1 MPEPSISLLWALRSR
16 CTRGC
21 RYCYFGTIEEHRA
34 SPPGAPGA
42 PGALSHLSPDDI
54 SIGEAVTF
62 ASSLRGSAVKRVF
75 LAGGEPL
82 AWKPSLQVVAAL
94 KQTGTEVVVCT
105 DGTALNNPEVTG
117 RLVELGV
124 DAVSVSLDSA
134 EAAYNDRWRPALNR
148 RDGWDS
154 VIAGTRAL
162 LTARGA
168 RPRPLVG
175 IYTVVT
181 RLNLPEITA
190 VPRLAAELCC
200 DYAVPQPVSLPRGH
214 QLAATLA
221 LTRADIPRLR
231 EQYEQLYAAGLPLGL
246 PEPDYPSR
254 VAASVAHPAGM
265 VRGCFGGHTLYF
277 IEPDGSVW
285 DCPSALRIA
294 ATQAAARRTIR
305 GQDGA
310 EMFPAPRGCPQDC
323 TLFSADCVC
332 MWPLTGFTQM
342 TAADAAGSRTS
353 LPLLPAQPRPAF
365 PVPCEP
371 ARNR

>member
-21 RYCYFGTIEEHRA
+21 QYCYFGTIEEHRA
-34 SPPGAPGA
+34 DLPAAPGV
-42 PGALSHLSPDDI
+42 LSHLSPDDI
-54 SIGEAVTF
+54 SSGEAVAF
-62 ASSLRGSAVKRVF
+62 ASSLRGSAVNRVF

-82 AWKPSLQVVAAL
+82 AWAPSLQVVAAL
-94 KQTGTEVVVCT
+94 KQAGVEVVVCT
-105 DGTALNNPEVTG
+105 DGTALNKPEVTG
-117 RLVELGV
+117 RLLELGV

-134 EAAYNDRWRPALNR
+134 DAAYNDRWRPALNR

-154 VIAGTRAL
+154 VVSGIRAL
-162 LTARGA
+162 LAARSG

-175 IYTVVT
+175 IYTVIT
-181 RLNLPEITA
+181 RLNLPEITG
-190 VPRLAAELCC
+190 VPRLAAELGC
-200 DYAVPQPVSLPRGH
+200 DYAVPQPVSLAPDH
-214 QLAATLA
+214 KLAATLA
-221 LTRADIPRLR
+221 FTPTDIPQLLG
-231 EQYEQLYAAGLPLGL
+231 QYEELYAAGLALGL

-254 VAASVAHPAGM
+254 VAASVAHLAGM

-294 ATQAAARRTIR
+294 ATPRAARRTVR

-310 EMFPAPRGCPQDC
+310 EMFPVPRRLPADC
-323 TLFSADCVC
+323 ALFSADCVC

-342 TAADAAGSRTS
+342 TGAAALGGRRS
-353 LPLLPAQPRPAF
+353 LPVLQAHPRPDF

-371 ARNR
+371 ARKM

>member
-21 RYCYFGTIEEHRA
+21 QYCYFGTIEEHRE
-34 SPPGAPGA
+34 SPPAA

-54 SIGEAVTF
+54 SIGEAVAF
-62 ASSLRGSAVKRVF
+62 ATSLHRSAVKRVF

-82 AWKPSLQVVAAL
+82 AWKPSLQVIATL
-94 KQTGTEVVVCT
+94 KEAGVEVVVCT

-117 RLVELGV
+117 RLLALGV

-134 EAAYNDRWRPALNR
+134 DAAYNDRWRPALNR
-148 RDGWDS
+148 RYGWDS
-154 VIAGTRAL
+154 VVSGIRAL
-162 LTARGA
+162 LAARGE

-190 VPRLAAELCC
+190 VPRLAAGLGC
-200 DYAVPQPVSLPRGH
+200 DYAVPQPVSLAANHR
-214 QLAATLA
+214 LAAALA
-221 LTRADIPRLR
+221 LTPADIPRLLA
-231 EQYEQLYAAGLPLGL
+231 QYEELYAADLPLSL
-246 PEPDYPSR
+246 PEPDYPGR
-254 VAASVAHPAGM
+254 VAASVAHPVGL
-265 VRGCFGGHTLYF
+265 VPGCFGGHSLYF

-294 ATQAAARRTIR
+294 ATPAAACRTIC

-310 EMFPAPRGCPQDC
+310 QMFPAPCGCPHDC
-323 TLFSADCVC
+323 ALFSADCVC

-342 TAADAAGSRTS
+342 TEAAAAGIRTS
-353 LPLLPAQPRPAF
+353 LPLLPAQPRPAY

-371 ARNR
+371 VRNM

>member
-21 RYCYFGTIEEHRA
+21 QYCYFGTIEEHRA
-34 SPPGAPGA
+34 SPPAAPGM
-42 PGALSHLSPDDI
+42 LSHLSPDDI
-54 SIGEAVTF
+54 SSGEAVAF
-62 ASSLRGSAVKRVF
+62 ASSLRGSAVNRVF

-94 KQTGTEVVVCT
+94 KQAGVEVVVCT
-105 DGTALNNPEVTG
+105 DGTALSRPEITG

-134 EAAYNDRWRPALNR
+134 DATYNDKWRPALNR

-154 VIAGTRAL
+154 VVAGTRAL
-162 LTARGA
+162 LTARGR

-190 VPRLAAELCC
+190 VPRLAAELGC
-200 DYAVPQPVSLPRGH
+200 DYAVPQPVSLTPDH
-214 QLAATLA
+214 KLAATLS
-221 LTRADIPRLR
+221 LTSADIPQLL
-231 EQYEQLYAAGLPLGL
+231 EQYEELYAAGLPLGL
-246 PEPDYPSR
+246 PEPDYPGR
-254 VAASVAHPAGM
+254 VATSVAHPTAM

-294 ATQAAARRTIR
+294 TTPADARRTIR

-310 EMFPAPRGCPQDC
+310 EMFPALRGCPRDC
-323 TLFSADCVC
+323 AMFSADCVC
-332 MWPLTGFTQM
+332 MWPLTGFSQLTEPA
-342 TAADAAGSRTS
+342 TAGRRTS
-353 LPLLPAQPRPAF
+353 LPLIPAQPRPAF

-371 ARNR
+371 ARKK

>member
-34 SPPGAPGA
+34 SAPA
-42 PGALSHLSPDDI
+42 AAGALSHLSPDDI
-54 SIGEAVTF
+54 TIGEAVAF
-62 ASSLRGSAVKRVF
+62 ASSLRGSAVRRVF

-94 KQTGTEVVVCT
+94 KQAGTEVVVCT
-105 DGTALNNPEVTG
+105 DGTALNKPEVTG
-117 RLVELGV
+117 RLLDLDV

-134 EAAYNDRWRPALNR
+134 DAAYSDRWRPALNR

-154 VIAGTRAL
+154 VTAGIRAL
-162 LTARGA
+162 LTARRG

-175 IYTVVT
+175 LYTVIT

-190 VPRLAAELCC
+190 VPRLAASLGC
-200 DYAVPQPVSLPRGH
+200 DYAVPQPVSLAPDH
-214 QLAATLA
+214 QLAGTLA
-221 LTRADIPRLR
+221 LTPADVPQLLA
-231 EQYEQLYAAGLPLGL
+231 QYEELYASGLPLGL
-246 PEPDYPSR
+246 PEPDYPGR
-254 VAASVAHPAGM
+254 VAASVAHPAGL

-294 ATQAAARRTIR
+294 ATPPAARRSIR

-310 EMFPAPRGCPQDC
+310 AMFGAPRGCPQDC
-323 TLFSADCVC
+323 ALFSADCVC
-332 MWPLTGFTQM
+332 MWPLTAFTQM
-342 TAADAAGSRTS
+342 TGAAATGGRTALS
-353 LPLLPAQPRPAF
+353 VVAAQPRPAF

-371 ARNR
+371 ARTM